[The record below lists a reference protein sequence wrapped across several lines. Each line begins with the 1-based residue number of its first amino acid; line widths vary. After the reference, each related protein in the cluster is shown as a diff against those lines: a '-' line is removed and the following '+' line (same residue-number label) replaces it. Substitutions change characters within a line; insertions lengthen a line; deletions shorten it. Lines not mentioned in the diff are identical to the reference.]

1 LSRKVVDERWSVW
14 KAEAIVLKDGN
25 RMSLRGSVGSKDGG
39 LGDVTLG
46 EDSFI
51 RGHKRFGNGY

>member
-1 LSRKVVDERWSVW
+1 MDERWSVW